1 MLVDY
6 KKEQTKA
13 MNYFEKVASY
23 EDAIMEKVAL
33 NAAAKRYESG
43 NMTFGEFNK
52 IRKYEEKL
60 HSKGHAVK
68 TIHDRIN
75 SRQNAV
81 NPSDI
86 HNTHIHKGRGG
97 KEAAKSHAR
106 IPVKG
111 TLKNYIARSTS
122 YKEKQPEVLGT
133 SRTAK
138 FLGHRSAEAL
148 AKLKNAG
155 FIINPTERVRYADNA
170 YTTAE
175 REVHGSTGK
184 ILRPIKLNLHL
195 AKADKNKRRKTSVG
209 ADAIANGAPRRLTD
223 KAERARIATHETEE
237 AKQIARRYAAAGY
250 NFYDAQKIG
259 DRTTIGTHA
268 DPEVLWQERN
278 AANRLRDAYAW
289 RGLDRLRSEEK
300 MDYGPQPNV
309 SQQAFVDHFTPNPY
323 KVTRAQKDAA
333 YNWRATGDSTTPDP
347 TLDRYRRFGIFNPHK
362 RTKYNEGPF
371 KN

>member
-1 MLVDY
+1 M
-6 KKEQTKA
+6 E
-13 MNYFEKVASY
+13 YFEKVAAY

-33 NAAAKRYESG
+33 NAAAKRYDSG
-43 NMTFGEFNK
+43 DMTFEEFNK

-86 HNTHIHKGRGG
+86 HNIHIHKGKGG
-97 KEAAKSHAR
+97 KEAARSRAR

-138 FLGHRSAEAL
+138 FLGHRNAEAL
-148 AKLKNAG
+148 AHLKGAG
-155 FIINPTERVRYADNA
+155 FIIKPTKRVRYAENA
-170 YTTAE
+170 DTTSW
-175 REVHGSTGK
+175 GSYDVDTGK
-184 ILRPIKLNLHL
+184 ISEPIELNLRL
-195 AKADKNKRRKTSVG
+195 AKADKNKRRKTSFG

-237 AKQIARRYAAAGY
+237 AKQTARGYAAAGY
-250 NFYDAQKIG
+250 NVYNARKIRDRTKIG
-259 DRTTIGTHA
+259 SHA
-268 DPEVLWQERN
+268 SPEVLWQERN

-300 MDYGPQPNV
+300 MKYGPEPNV

-333 YNWRATGDSTTPDP
+333 YNWRATGNSTTPDP
-347 TLDRYRRFGIFNPHK
+347 TLDRYRHVRIFDPRK

-371 KN
+371 KY